1 MSKKTYSSELTGK
14 RIREQ
19 RKAFHLS
26 MQELADR
33 IGVGLST
40 IKRYENNAIKNYKVE
55 TVESI
60 AKALHI
66 DPQYLLGETDRA
78 YFKGDYREILEDL
91 EGAIIFE
98 DEFFE
103 IRTRNLNVPGVDFF
117 KSESCPLRKLLIK
130 RTSWHF

>member
-66 DPQYLLGETDRA
+66 DPQYLLGETYRA
-78 YFKGDYREILEDL
+78 YFKGD
-91 EGAIIFE
+91 
-98 DEFFE
+98 
-103 IRTRNLNVPGVDFF
+103 
-117 KSESCPLRKLLIK
+117 
-130 RTSWHF
+130 